1 MMEMN
6 VMNDNEIDV
15 DLIALETELVRVQQS
30 VDRLR
35 VQCDTLSSRKAVGS
49 RQKPEGPVKFV
60 PLEPSKDRENAYIT
74 NLHRLTGI
82 TGFKIKGKKYNQ
94 WMGIRLETFSD
105 AKFNAPHY
113 IILSPREKGGFQVA
127 NHTIP
132 SYVPL
137 QALEKRH
144 LNRSLKQFAI
154 SIKRV
159 LDRVESRRSV
169 FQSLTASSTTNI
181 DDVEGDES
189 WSTVKLHLRQGG
201 IAYLVCKDTRV
212 VRIGTQN
219 VSDKLS
225 KQLAIL
231 LPGPISTLPKR
242 LLDIGTTG

>member
-1 MMEMN
+1 
-6 VMNDNEIDV
+6 MNDNEIDA
-15 DLIALETELVRVQQS
+15 DLIALESELVRVQQS
-30 VDRLR
+30 VDKLR
-35 VQCDTLSSRKAVGS
+35 VQCDMLSSRKAVGS
-49 RQKPEGPVKFV
+49 MQKPEGPVKFV
-60 PLEPSKDRENAYIT
+60 PLEPSKDRENAHLT
-74 NLHRLTGI
+74 NIHRLTGI
-82 TGFKIKGKKYNQ
+82 TGFKIRGKKYNK

-113 IILSPREKGGFQVA
+113 IILSPREKGGGFQVA

-137 QALEKRH
+137 RALEKRY
-144 LNRSLKQFAI
+144 LSRSLKQFAI
-154 SIKRV
+154 SIKRA
-159 LDRVESRRSV
+159 LDRVESKRSV

-201 IAYLVCKDTRV
+201 IAHLVCNDTRV

-219 VSDKLS
+219 VNDKLS
-225 KQLAIL
+225 RQLAIL

-242 LLDIGTTG
+242 LLDIAT